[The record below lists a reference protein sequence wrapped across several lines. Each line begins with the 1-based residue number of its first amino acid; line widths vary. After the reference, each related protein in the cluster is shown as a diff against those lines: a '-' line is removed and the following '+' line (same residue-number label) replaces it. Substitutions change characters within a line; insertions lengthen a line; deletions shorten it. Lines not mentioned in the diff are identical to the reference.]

1 MSVSDL
7 IEKLASTQAALIKAL
22 QEEYFCDDVVPPQ
35 SAFGWD
41 AEALRAYFESGGE
54 TLPANGSGGNGAA
67 AKPAAAAAP
76 PPPRELGPP
85 DTVASGRP
93 IFLALGDSLTEF
105 GQHVC
110 DPTWDK
116 KAPFATDVLQ
126 RQGMDI
132 AIPEHGPGWL
142 TLLQRDYSW
151 RTSADVLNRGYSGC
165 NSRLLRAS
173 LSEILGSINR
183 QDVFAITL
191 SLGSNDHVSASPG
204 GVPKEEFKENMAAV
218 LSSLQEAMPSAK
230 IILITPGRIN
240 KEKWAKHVSSV
251 TNGRLDGAGRGETLT
266 GVVTQGSSGSNS
278 ALKQYVALACEAGEA
293 AGLGTAGVNPVKGPR
308 GAVLNL
314 NYMMQYQLANY
325 HEAEHPDGYHFSAKL
340 NRFVYKSVRD
350 TLEGM
355 KLSPVQM
362 PMHRPAPIAEF
373 QSTASK
379 YGPSDDDGR
388 LRRRV

>member
-116 KAPFATDVLQ
+116 KAPFAKSELQ
-126 RQGMDI
+126 RRRTPKMIHTFSCVGLVRRAAAAGYGRAMDVSWTCPVG
-132 AIPEHGPGWL
+132 ALRDGRAAAAGDGHRDPGARPRL
-142 TLLQRDYSW
+142 
-151 RTSADVLNRGYSGC
+151 ADAAAA
-165 NSRLLRAS
+165 RLLVAP
-173 LSEILGSINR
+173 
-183 QDVFAITL
+183 A
-191 SLGSNDHVSASPG
+191 
-204 GVPKEEFKENMAAV
+204 
-218 LSSLQEAMPSAK
+218 
-230 IILITPGRIN
+230 
-240 KEKWAKHVSSV
+240 
-251 TNGRLDGAGRGETLT
+251 RL
-266 GVVTQGSSGSNS
+266 
-278 ALKQYVALACEAGEA
+278 
-293 AGLGTAGVNPVKGPR
+293 PR
-308 GAVLNL
+308 
-314 NYMMQYQLANY
+314 
-325 HEAEHPDGYHFSAKL
+325 
-340 NRFVYKSVRD
+340 
-350 TLEGM
+350 LE
-355 KLSPVQM
+355 L
-362 PMHRPAPIAEF
+362 
-373 QSTASK
+373 
-379 YGPSDDDGR
+379 
-388 LRRRV
+388 